1 MHLSLHFCPQLDNIV
16 AIGLSQ
22 SDVPGNYQLIS
33 VVPVVAKLLEK
44 IVAHQLQSYFES
56 CHSLSPLQGAY
67 CRGKSTEQLL
77 LVAVDYIAQDLDR
90 KSIVCVA
97 FLDLWKAFDSLNH
110 HILLERLRTSAWGG
124 WH

>member
-1 MHLSLHFCPQLDNIV
+1 M
-16 AIGLSQ
+16 
-22 SDVPGNYQLIS
+22 
-33 VVPVVAKLLEK
+33 VAKLLEK

-77 LVAVDYIAQDLDR
+77 LVPVDYIAQALDR

-97 FLDLWKAFDSLNH
+97 SLDLWKAFDSLNH
-110 HILLERLRTSAWGG
+110 HILLERLHQLGVGG
-124 WH
+124 TEIN